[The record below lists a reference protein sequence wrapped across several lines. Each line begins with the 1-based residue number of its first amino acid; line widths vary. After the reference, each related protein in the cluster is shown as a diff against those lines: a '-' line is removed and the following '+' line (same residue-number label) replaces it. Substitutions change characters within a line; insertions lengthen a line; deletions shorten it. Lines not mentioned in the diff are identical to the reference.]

1 MIKIVRTPY
10 TRTTGIIDAC
20 MTAVGWTGFLYL
32 IVHGLFSISLAG
44 AFNPSESSAQS
55 MAPTLQTLLIYLTI
69 AVFNAMLFTVWGTYR
84 KRIFP
89 ELHRAVSRGVPNN
102 EITAAKFA
110 ITDTQVHEVQ
120 DSQVT
125 VIHHRDDGEIA
136 AVITDKS
143 RIPPVS
149 NADYFDAA
157 HIA

>member
-1 MIKIVRTPY
+1 MHDSRRLDRILVLDRSRFVFHI
-10 TRTTGIIDAC
+10 TGRRLQPKRVLGAKHGAHLAD
-20 MTAVGWTGFLYL
+20 TAHLP
-32 IVHGLFSISLAG
+32 A
-44 AFNPSESSAQS
+44 
-55 MAPTLQTLLIYLTI
+55 I